1 MCHIILISNFRRRIE
16 STENFKCSIYINSI
30 TAIIKLLHV
39 HRSPGISD
47 TQASGGISF
56 PTENQKLF
64 NSSIGCADYL
74 CEII

>member
-30 TAIIKLLHV
+30 TAIQYIKLLHV

-47 TQASGGISF
+47 TRASGGISF
-56 PTENQKLF
+56 PTENQT
-64 NSSIGCADYL
+64 IGCADYL